1 MFIVHGSAH
10 PLQNNKHGYSFIYE
24 QKRKKHCEKQK
35 KTKGFPFLENR
46 NKRFRFSKY
55 VMANKTSILVQLC
68 LNNLSFEGLF

>member
-35 KTKGFPFLENR
+35 KTKGFPFLENE
-46 NKRFRFSKY
+46 KIKGLDF
-55 VMANKTSILVQLC
+55 
-68 LNNLSFEGLF
+68 LNNSQ